1 MSLSLVIRGGTVYD
15 GSGSP
20 GVLADVLVE
29 ADRVAG
35 VGRAPAEHGGLV
47 LDATALAVVPG
58 FVNVL
63 SHAWAAMRVDG
74 SAESELRQ
82 GVTTEVFGE
91 GDSPG
96 PADETYAAYLRD
108 MYESSLPADFRR
120 LSDGL
125 DAIERGGIS
134 PNIASFVGGANLRYL
149 GGGFEDRRLD
159 RAELDS
165 VRGILAEELQEGAL
179 GIGTA
184 LIYPPG
190 RFADTAELAALC
202 EVVAAH
208 DGLYVS
214 HLRSEGNRLLES
226 LDELLALNQRTG
238 VRAEVYHLKALG
250 RGNWPKMR
258 RAVERIAAARAAGR
272 LVGANMYPYEAGGNP
287 LQSCIPPRFHDGG
300 PRALHERLADP
311 RQRARMAA
319 ELREDSD
326 EFENLFVAAGGGSG
340 ILLLRDLHDGTPARG
355 LWLDRVAGALGMAD
369 AEALLE
375 IVARDPWIPA
385 AYFFVDAA
393 NLELGLRQ
401 EWVSIGSDA
410 AAHPAAPP
418 WSDRAAHPRTYGTFA
433 RVLGHFCR
441 DRKLFTFA
449 EAIRR
454 MTSLPADTLR
464 LPGRG
469 RLEPGSYADV
479 AILDPM
485 TVADTATW
493 EEPHRY
499 AGGVRDVIVNGVVAL
514 RGGEVTAARPGRRL
528 RRAGA

>member
-1 MSLSLVIRGGTVYD
+1 
-15 GSGSP
+15 
-20 GVLADVLVE
+20 
-29 ADRVAG
+29 
-35 VGRAPAEHGGLV
+35 
-47 LDATALAVVPG
+47 
-58 FVNVL
+58 
-63 SHAWAAMRVDG
+63 
-74 SAESELRQ
+74 
-82 GVTTEVFGE
+82 
-91 GDSPG
+91 
-96 PADETYAAYLRD
+96 
-108 MYESSLPADFRR
+108 
-120 LSDGL
+120 
-125 DAIERGGIS
+125 
-134 PNIASFVGGANLRYL
+134 
-149 GGGFEDRRLD
+149 
-159 RAELDS
+159 
-165 VRGILAEELQEGAL
+165 
-179 GIGTA
+179 
-184 LIYPPG
+184 
-190 RFADTAELAALC
+190 
-202 EVVAAH
+202 
-208 DGLYVS
+208 
-214 HLRSEGNRLLES
+214 
-226 LDELLALNQRTG
+226 
-238 VRAEVYHLKALG
+238 
-250 RGNWPKMR
+250 
-258 RAVERIAAARAAGR
+258 
-272 LVGANMYPYEAGGNP
+272 
-287 LQSCIPPRFHDGG
+287 
-300 PRALHERLADP
+300 
-311 RQRARMAA
+311 MAA